1 MSIQLELPVS
11 AATRR
16 QEGVIRDLSDYGSP
30 QPARPLASVP
40 TQQRPRRSVA
50 QRADRAL
57 RNIAAARLRAAAL
70 PGSEE
75 RAKLTPEQIV
85 DRRTSL
91 ADAQI
96 ALSVARG
103 VALDDIDSFSGRSM
117 SRHAYD
123 AARHSWISLIKFH
136 GFNDDYDKQPM
147 NEFLTWWAE
156 RRPQYLAGDDWLAA
170 GMTAHREYWQSVGRG
185 CGAPYCEVHGD
196 DSLASKVAGE

>member
-11 AATRR
+11 AVTRQQAT
-16 QEGVIRDLSDYGSP
+16 VIRDLSDYGKGRTS
-30 QPARPLASVP
+30 QAR
-40 TQQRPRRSVA
+40 RPRGS
-50 QRADRAL
+50 DRAL
-57 RNIAAARLRAAAL
+57 RNAAAARLRAAAL
-70 PGSEE
+70 PDSEQ

-117 SRHAYD
+117 SRNAYD

-136 GFNDDYDKQPM
+136 GFNDDYDQQPL
-147 NEFLTWWAE
+147 NEFLAWWAE
-156 RRPQYLAGDDWLAA
+156 RRPQYLDGDDWLAA
-170 GMTAHREYWQSVGRG
+170 GMAAHHKYWQGVGHG
-185 CGAPYCEVHGD
+185 CGAPYCDVHSND
-196 DSLASKVAGE
+196 CLAPKAADE

>member
-1 MSIQLELPVS
+1 MSIQLELPV
-11 AATRR
+11 AERR
-16 QEGVIRDLSDYGSP
+16 QTDVIRDLSDYDSP
-30 QPARPLASVP
+30 QTARPLGSVP
-40 TQQRPRRSVA
+40 TRQRPRRSVA

-75 RAKLTPEQIV
+75 RSKLTPEQIV

-117 SRHAYD
+117 SRNAYD
-123 AARHSWISLIKFH
+123 AARYSWISLIKFH
-136 GFNDDYDKQPM
+136 GFNDDYDQQPL
-147 NEFLTWWAE
+147 NEFLAWWAE
-156 RRPQYLAGDDWLAA
+156 RRPQYLDGDDWLAA
-170 GMTAHREYWQSVGRG
+170 GMAAHHEYWQGVGHG
-185 CGAPYCEVHGD
+185 CGAPYCDVHSN
-196 DSLASKVAGE
+196 DSLAPKAADE